1 MLTVTVIYRPSGML
15 ATILP
20 MTRTMLAEM
29 EAPKA
34 RLIKKKTI
42 PMQTAITAMIL
53 TKRPISWEMRV
64 SPDSAV

>member
-1 MLTVTVIYRPSGML
+1 
-15 ATILP
+15 
-20 MTRTMLAEM
+20 MTRTMLDEM

-34 RLIKKKTI
+34 RLMKKKTV

-53 TKRPISWEMRV
+53 TKRPISREMRV